1 MQVRALMSSVLYK
14 WFAKNLVVGAALAL
28 GVVVGIA
35 ASFAKHSND
44 GRRLEEA
51 SELIGSLP
59 SPDLSPEDVVKI
71 QMEALQ
77 RAAHS
82 PQAFADCYAFAS
94 LANRRVFGRLEQF
107 KSMLERSYSSLIG
120 HRSVLIGRAR
130 IEGDFA
136 YVLVTGID
144 SENGGMSFEFLL
156 SKQQQSP
163 FQNCWMTDTVFE
175 VAPVG
180 APFEFP
186 SHSASIESVRHLNGV
201 Q

>member
-1 MQVRALMSSVLYK
+1 MSAILHK
-14 WFAKNLVVGAALAL
+14 LLANNLVVPAALVL

-44 GRRLEEA
+44 GSQWEEA
-51 SELIGSLP
+51 RESVGLLP
-59 SPDLSPEDVVKI
+59 SPELSPEDVVKI

-82 PQAFADCYAFAS
+82 PQAFTDCYAFAS
-94 LANRRVFGRLEQF
+94 SANRRVFGRLEQF

-120 HRSVLIGRAR
+120 HRRALIGRAR

-136 YVLVTGID
+136 YVLVTGMD
-144 SENGGMSFEFLL
+144 SENGCMCYEFLL
-156 SKQQQSP
+156 TKQQQSP
-163 FQNCWMTDTVFE
+163 FQNCWMTDTVYE
-175 VAPVG
+175 VSPVG

-186 SHSASIESVRHLNGV
+186 SHAATIEPVRPLYGV